1 MAQEPHAKFARSVHE
16 AARDDARAIA
26 KTEAYAKNG
35 HVHTSR
41 LWPAKEQAVSK
52 LRVVIEDLDLALD
65 DLEEALTIT
74 RNGLAKTINSF
85 IAGKP
90 LDEETFKLFQP
101 PH

>member
-1 MAQEPHAKFARSVHE
+1 MAQEPHAKSLAPFMKPL
-16 AARDDARAIA
+16 RDEARAIA
-26 KTEAYAKNG
+26 KTESYAKDR

-74 RNGLAKTINSF
+74 QRPRQNDQQLHRRQTPRRRNLQGYPA
-85 IAGKP
+85 
-90 LDEETFKLFQP
+90 Q
-101 PH
+101 H